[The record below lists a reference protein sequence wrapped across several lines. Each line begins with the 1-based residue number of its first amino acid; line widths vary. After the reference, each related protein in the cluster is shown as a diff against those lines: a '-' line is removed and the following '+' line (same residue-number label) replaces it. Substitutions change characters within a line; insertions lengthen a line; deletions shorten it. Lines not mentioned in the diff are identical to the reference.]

1 HRQAVGI
8 SEALSIL
15 RLNCLLV
22 KRSKIFTNLLWC
34 YLLSRAS
41 LNANRRYITTDKGPL
56 YNMVKFLTQEEATN
70 IDVQLFNDYKFS
82 VDQLMELAG
91 LSCAHAIAKT
101 YSKEQLSNK
110 NIIVCCGP
118 GNNGGDGLVCARHL
132 KLFGYCTAV
141 YYPKKTDKP
150 LYHNLTHQCREMD
163 ISILDQL
170 PKENEYNNYGL
181 IVDAL
186 FGFSFK
192 PPVRADFVPVMEFM
206 KCSKIPVIS
215 IDIPSG
221 WHVEKGEP
229 EEGGIKPEMLISL
242 TAP

>member
-1 HRQAVGI
+1 
-8 SEALSIL
+8 
-15 RLNCLLV
+15 
-22 KRSKIFTNLLWC
+22 
-34 YLLSRAS
+34 
-41 LNANRRYITTDKGPL
+41 
-56 YNMVKFLTQEEATN
+56 MVKYLTQEEATN

-91 LSCAHAIAKT
+91 LSCAHAIAKS

-110 NIIVCCGP
+110 YIIVCCGP

-132 KLFGYCTAV
+132 KLFGYCTSV
-141 YYPKKTDKP
+141 YYPKRTDKP
-150 LYHNLTHQCREMD
+150 LYHNLTHQCQEMN
-163 ISILDQL
+163 ILIIDQL
-170 PKENEYNNYGL
+170 PNEADYDKYGL

-192 PPVRADFVPVMEFM
+192 PPVRSNFVPVMDFM

-221 WHVEKGEP
+221 WDVEKGEP

-242 TAP
+242 TAPKLCAKQFTEYQGTECCVLLKPN